1 MAVFK
6 KANKIRK
13 MKIRMK
19 AYEKTNPKEAEN
31 MKGRIAALEGR
42 KER

>member
-13 MKIRMK
+13 MKQRQAAFEKNNPELARRMEGK
-19 AYEKTNPKEAEN
+19 
-31 MKGRIAALEGR
+31 IAAMEGR
-42 KER
+42 KG